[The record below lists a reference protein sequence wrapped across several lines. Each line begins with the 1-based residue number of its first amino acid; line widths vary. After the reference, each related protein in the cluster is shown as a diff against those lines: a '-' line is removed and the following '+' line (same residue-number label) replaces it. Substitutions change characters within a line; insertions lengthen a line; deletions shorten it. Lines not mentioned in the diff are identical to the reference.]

1 MKEQVADIL
10 KSKMALE
17 KCDPDVMPYFTDY
30 YWIPKDEVA
39 NLAQEI
45 LNLFKEVVDKLTV
58 MDDEELRNHLTVNDC
73 LNLYDEEGIIGL
85 VEKVRD
91 VSREAQL
98 QHTKKQLLDLMG
110 E

>member
-17 KCDPDVMPYFTDY
+17 KCDSDVMPYFTDY

-45 LNLFKEVVDKLTV
+45 LNLFKAEVEKLTAI
-58 MDDEELRNHLTVNDC
+58 DDVEISNIKAARSRARYPTDTNEELIV
-73 LNLYDEEGIIGL
+73 
-85 VEKVRD
+85 K
-91 VSREAQL
+91 AQL
-98 QHTKKQLLDLMG
+98 QHDKQTLLDLMG